1 MKNTPNI
8 YFQEYLKNGKERWK
22 PLLIAAFSFRHRHV
36 CMPLIYGET
45 IYYIY
50 IYLSHLFIPARIFF
64 SIWKLPTSVKGSI
77 VTIHCDKCC
86 GKGGIFFFCPQ
97 NKAMLMFTHR
107 CLCWESFIAGKTIVI
122 NGWPSTE
129 FKFSV
134 SWTQVCDLQLGFEQ
148 SPLSDG
154 TWGFS
159 GAGQPHLG
167 AHVWPSETGWFL
179 CHLPSPCWELQ
190 GGFMAAL
197 PCRTRSLALTS
208 PDLSYPGA
216 SVCHGPHQLQRKVPP
231 PPLQALVKH
240 HQFWRKMDSREEE
253 DTTEP

>member
-36 CMPLIYGET
+36 CIPLIYGET

-50 IYLSHLFIPARIFF
+50 IYIFPIYLYLLGFFF

-107 CLCWESFIAGKTIVI
+107 CLCLREFYSRKDHCYQWLAKHRIQIFCELNPGLWLAAGVWAVPSKWWDLGLLRGWAAPPWCSRVTKWNWLVPLPPSFTLLRAPRRIHGC
-122 NGWPSTE
+122 PS
-129 FKFSV
+129 
-134 SWTQVCDLQLGFEQ
+134 L
-148 SPLSDG
+148 
-154 TWGFS
+154 
-159 GAGQPHLG
+159 
-167 AHVWPSETGWFL
+167 
-179 CHLPSPCWELQ
+179 
-190 GGFMAAL
+190 
-197 PCRTRSLALTS
+197 
-208 PDLSYPGA
+208 
-216 SVCHGPHQLQRKVPP
+216 
-231 PPLQALVKH
+231 
-240 HQFWRKMDSREEE
+240 
-253 DTTEP
+253 